1 MKIKRKIY
9 WNLCLVALLT
19 MVASALITA
28 LLLCQDL
35 QAQMRQSVMT
45 EVRYLES
52 AMDVSGED
60 YLSHLKSR
68 GDGNSVNRITW
79 VDQDGEVL
87 YDSFADS
94 ESLENHKDR
103 PEIAAALKNGRG
115 ESVRISNTLAEQTYY
130 YAVRLD
136 DGSVIRVASTTRSAL
151 ATVFHTIPIM
161 IAMAILIVMSV
172 LILAEFQTKR
182 IVAPINEMNPDDP
195 KAGEVYDELAPLVRR
210 LEKQKETIRQQMET
224 LREKQEEFTTITENM
239 REGFIVVDSKGDV
252 MSYNKSALKLLGIQ
266 VGQAA
271 GQDHAAGTAGN
282 TGVGQREGSTETGIN
297 HQANVNIISLNR
309 SENFRQ
315 VVDGALKGTHCEQML
330 DVGKRHYQIIAN
342 PVAESNGRSGAVVV
356 ILDVTEQQSREE
368 LRREFTANVSH
379 ELKTPLTSISGY
391 AEIMMNGLVQP
402 ADMGRFSGK
411 IYQEAQRLIT
421 LVGDIIRLSQLD
433 EEKVQME
440 KSPVDLHMIA
450 SDVVKRLQDVAKK
463 NQITLMLTGKPTVV
477 NGNPQILDEMIYNLC
492 DNAIKYNKPF
502 GEVEVNVATIKDH
515 PVLTVEDDGIGIPVD
530 DQERIFER
538 FYRVDK
544 SHSRQIG
551 GTGLGLSIVKHGA
564 IYHKAKV
571 ELKSALGE
579 GTTVR
584 IVF

>member
-1 MKIKRKIY
+1 
-9 WNLCLVALLT
+9 
-19 MVASALITA
+19 
-28 LLLCQDL
+28 
-35 QAQMRQSVMT
+35 
-45 EVRYLES
+45 
-52 AMDVSGED
+52 
-60 YLSHLKSR
+60 
-68 GDGNSVNRITW
+68 
-79 VDQDGEVL
+79 
-87 YDSFADS
+87 
-94 ESLENHKDR
+94 
-103 PEIAAALKNGRG
+103 
-115 ESVRISNTLAEQTYY
+115 
-130 YAVRLD
+130 
-136 DGSVIRVASTTRSAL
+136 
-151 ATVFHTIPIM
+151 
-161 IAMAILIVMSV
+161 
-172 LILAEFQTKR
+172 
-182 IVAPINEMNPDDP
+182 
-195 KAGEVYDELAPLVRR
+195 
-210 LEKQKETIRQQMET
+210 
-224 LREKQEEFTTITENM
+224 M

-252 MSYNKSALKLLGIQ
+252 MSYNKSALKLLGIPAEQ
-266 VGQAA
+266 ADGHDYSVGAA
-271 GQDHAAGTAGN
+271 GNAGAG
-282 TGVGQREGSTETGIN
+282 
-297 HQANVNIISLNR
+297 HQTNVNIISLNR

-330 DVGKRHYQIIAN
+330 DVGNRHYQIMAN
-342 PVAESNGRSGAVVV
+342 PVTESNGRSGAVVV

-402 ADMGRFSGK
+402 SDMGRFSGK

-433 EEKVQME
+433 EEKVQLE
-440 KSPVDLHMIA
+440 KRPVDLHMIA
-450 SDVVKRLQDVAKK
+450 SDVVRRLQDVAKK
-463 NQITLMLTGKPTVV
+463 NQITLMMTGKPTVV

>member
-9 WNLCLVALLT
+9 WNLCLVALLA
-19 MVASALITA
+19 MAISALITA

-35 QAQMRQSVMT
+35 QTQMRQSVMT

-52 AMDVSGED
+52 AMDVSGEE
-60 YLSHLKSR
+60 YLAHLKSR

-79 VDQDGEVL
+79 VSTDGEVF

-115 ESVRISNTLAEQTYY
+115 ESVRISRTLAEQTYY
-130 YAVRLD
+130 YAARLD
-136 DGSVIRVASTTRSAL
+136 DGSVIRVASTTKSAL
-151 ATVFHTIPIM
+151 ATVVHTIPVM
-161 IAMAILIVMSV
+161 IAMGILIVVGV

-182 IVAPINEMNPDDP
+182 IVAPINEMDPDDP

-210 LEKQKETIRQQMET
+210 LEKQNETIRQQMET

-252 MSYNKSALKLLGIQ
+252 MSYNKSALKLLGIP
-266 VGQAA
+266 V
-271 GQDHAAGTAGN
+271 
-282 TGVGQREGSTETGIN
+282 E
-297 HQANVNIISLNR
+297 QANFNIISLNR

-330 DVGKRHYQIIAN
+330 DVGNRHYQIIAN

-402 ADMGRFSGK
+402 TDMGRFSGK

-440 KSPVDLHMIA
+440 KRPVDLHMLA
-450 SDVVKRLQDVAKK
+450 SDVVKRLQDVARK

-502 GEVEVNVATIKDH
+502 GEVEVNVSTIKDH
-515 PVLTVEDDGIGIPVD
+515 PVLTVEDDGIGIPID